1 MASPR
6 RHGRP
11 PALTLR
17 GKLWSFGAALL
28 TFSGAAVGSWP
39 VAALGAMSTAVLCAL
54 YLGFFPTSVLV
65 WRKHLELKW
74 HVERQADVPGGG
86 FVVGR
91 PFQLRVTLRNRAPRP
106 LGRATVRVFSSSTL
120 EGPGELALELAA
132 RREVSTGAE
141 MVAAQIGTWFL
152 HGAAVELT
160 DGLGLFTVDAYFP
173 NPLALQVLPRPV
185 VRGAPVVSR
194 PTAGAP
200 HERLGLH
207 AMRLRGLG
215 GDLRELRDHAPGDP
229 FKQIAWKATARTGK
243 LMVRDLD
250 RETMVTH
257 FILVDVGP
265 TMRLG
270 RPGATKLDF
279 AVDLATGYARTAL
292 EAGDRVGLVTY
303 DSRIIGEVRPN
314 DGPVHRL
321 RLAEPLLEAMNLTDE
336 DLTEV
341 TDSELVSMVAR
352 YLAYQEGVDV
362 RLARTPPIDDPQWA
376 HLASSPAGELYDLRV
391 LHRAVESSLKATPPR
406 TQPRAGNAELVH
418 LRAFCRVRGI
428 ELPYRRSSQA
438 GRRATGLAEALERAA
453 TGRGAERILVVSDLE
468 GLNGSLDEVVKS
480 VRLARRRG
488 HHLVCAAPS
497 ARLFPGAGTVQDE
510 AVAEILHWDEQRRE
524 KLSFRR
530 LVGLGVRVV
539 AVGPGE
545 ASAPLSLS
553 GATERDRGS
562 ARARGKV

>member
-11 PALTLR
+11 PALTPR
-17 GKLWSFGAALL
+17 GKTWAFGAALL
-28 TFSGAAVGSWP
+28 VFAGGAVGSWP
-39 VAALGAMSTAVLCAL
+39 VAGLGVIATALLCAL
-54 YLGFFPTSVLV
+54 YLAFYPTSVLI

-74 HVERQADVPGGG
+74 HLERQADALGPG
-86 FVVGR
+86 FIVGR
-91 PFQLRVTLRNRAPRP
+91 PFKLRVTLRNRAPRP
-106 LGRATVRVFSSSTL
+106 LGRATVRVFCSSTL
-120 EGPGELALELAA
+120 EGPVELALDLGARKEASTAA
-132 RREVSTGAE
+132 DMTAL
-141 MVAAQIGTWFL
+141 QIGTWFL

-160 DGLGLFTVDAYFP
+160 DALGLCTVDAYFP
-173 NPLALQVLPRPV
+173 NPLALQVFPRPQ
-185 VRGAPVVSR
+185 VRGAPIVPR

-265 TMRLG
+265 SMRLG
-270 RPGATKLDF
+270 RPGATRLDF
-279 AVDLATGYARTAL
+279 AVDLASGYARAAL
-292 EAGDRVGLVTY
+292 EAGDRVGLITY
-303 DSRIIGEVRPN
+303 DSRIIAEVRPN

-321 RLAEPLLEAMNLTDE
+321 RLTEPLLEAMNSVDE

-362 RLARTPPIDDPQWA
+362 RLPRTPPIDDPQWA
-376 HLASSPAGELYDLRV
+376 YLASSPAGELYDLRV
-391 LHRAVESSLKATPPR
+391 LFRAVESSLRATPPKVVP
-406 TQPRAGNAELVH
+406 QASNAELSR
-418 LRAFCRVRGI
+418 LRVFCRMRGI
-428 ELPYRRSSQA
+428 ELPYRRASQA
-438 GRRATGLAEALERAA
+438 GKRVAGLAAALERAA
-453 TGRGAERILVVSDLE
+453 TGRGAERILVVSDLS
-468 GLNGSLDEVVKS
+468 GLDGSLDAVVKS

-497 ARLFPGAGTVQDE
+497 ARLFSHASSIRDE
-510 AVAEILHWDEQRRE
+510 AVSEILNWDEQRRE
-524 KLSFRR
+524 KASFRR
-530 LVGLGVRVV
+530 VAALGVRVV
-539 AVGPGE
+539 PVGPGE
-545 ASAPLSLS
+545 AAQISSELVAPPVRKSA
-553 GATERDRGS
+553 
-562 ARARGKV
+562 